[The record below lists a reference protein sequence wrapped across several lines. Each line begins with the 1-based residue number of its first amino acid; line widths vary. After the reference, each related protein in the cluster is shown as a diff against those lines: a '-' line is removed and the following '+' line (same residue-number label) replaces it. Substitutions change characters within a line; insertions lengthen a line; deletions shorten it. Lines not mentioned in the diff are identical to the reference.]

1 MAQAREVIIE
11 NNSINCE
18 LGASRSAFVSRL
30 HTILR
35 QWPSVDR
42 LARAMQVSPSAF
54 RKWLKGEAEPSR
66 ERLVALA
73 EAAKVNIA
81 WLAAGEGPDPA
92 FPVQESVP
100 RRGRAAEP
108 VEGIDF
114 TQFALLPR
122 RPEGAAAGAG
132 LISPPSMVPRSMV
145 EYMAFRHDWIASNL
159 GVDPEALAL
168 EIAVGDSMMPTIRNG
183 DTLFID
189 TSDKRFCT
197 SGIYVL
203 VVEGQRLVKRVQRK
217 LDGSVRLISDNPS
230 YEPEVL
236 PPDRA
241 EQIAVVGR
249 LIWRA
254 GAV

>member
-1 MAQAREVIIE
+1 MARASETIIE
-11 NNSINCE
+11 NNSINRE
-18 LGASRSAFVSRL
+18 PGASRSAFVSRL

-73 EAAKVNIA
+73 EAAKVSIA

-100 RRGRAAEP
+100 RRGRTVEP

-114 TQFALLPR
+114 TRFALLPR
-122 RPEGAAAGAG
+122 RPDAAAGAG
-132 LISPPSMVPRSMV
+132 LISPPSMVPSSMV

-159 GVDPEALAL
+159 DIDPEALAL

-203 VVEGQRLVKRVQRK
+203 AIDGQRLVKRVQRK

-236 PPDRA
+236 PPDHA

-249 LIWRA
+249 LVWRA

>member
-1 MAQAREVIIE
+1 MARARETITD
-11 NNSINCE
+11 NDSISRE
-18 LGASRSAFVSRL
+18 PGASRSAFVSRL

-73 EAAKVNIA
+73 EATKVSIA

-92 FPVQESVP
+92 FPAQEGVS
-100 RRGRAAEP
+100 RRGRAADP
-108 VEGIDF
+108 MEGID
-114 TQFALLPR
+114 TTRFALLPR
-122 RPEGAAAGAG
+122 RPDAAAVEAS
-132 LISPPSMVPRSMV
+132 LVSPPAMV
-145 EYMAFRHDWIASNL
+145 EYIAFRHDWIASNL
-159 GVDPEALAL
+159 NVDPEALAL

-203 VVEGQRLVKRVQRK
+203 AVEGQRLVKRVQRK

-236 PPDRA
+236 PPDYA